1 MASVADY
8 IASQIIAGKITYEK
22 AIAKYPSMK
31 AEIDESLEKKGWK
44 G

>member
-8 IASQIIAGKITYEK
+8 IASQIIAGKITYET

-31 AEIDESLEKKGWK
+31 AEIDEALRRKGYEF
-44 G
+44 